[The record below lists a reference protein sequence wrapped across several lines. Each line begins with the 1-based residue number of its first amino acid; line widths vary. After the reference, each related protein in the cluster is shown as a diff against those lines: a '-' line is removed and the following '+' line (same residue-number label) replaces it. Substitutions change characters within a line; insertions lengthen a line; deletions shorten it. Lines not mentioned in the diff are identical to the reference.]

1 MPSEQEDPEPAY
13 KRKAYRSGILTQAWQ
28 KTKEAL
34 GRPKFEAPNDP
45 HFACPYDSDHW
56 VDYDEESGHWFCLD
70 HASEWTGP
78 RWYYRLDRL
87 WRDFNLE
94 EKAEY
99 VEGIP
104 KPLRHN
110 QKITDG
116 DLLSYFG
123 RLDGDYVKVSVLKD
137 IFGPTP
143 ERLDGLIKVNETDTS
158 TTVISSS
165 YLRRLKR
172 ITGKKW
178 GQERAV
184 GENGEMLVRFY
195 SVGSPVSEDETQDM
209 VEEPSR

>member
-1 MPSEQEDPEPAY
+1 M
-13 KRKAYRSGILTQAWQ
+13 
-28 KTKEAL
+28 
-34 GRPKFEAPNDP
+34 
-45 HFACPYDSDHW
+45 
-56 VDYDEESGHWFCLD
+56 
-70 HASEWTGP
+70 
-78 RWYYRLDRL
+78 
-87 WRDFNLE
+87 
-94 EKAEY
+94 
-99 VEGIP
+99 
-104 KPLRHN
+104 
-110 QKITDG
+110 
-116 DLLSYFG
+116 SYFE